1 MPIRGKTVLVTG
13 SSRGLGAEI
22 AVSFALAG
30 ANVVVNYSRDCEGA
44 ERTAA
49 ACRAE
54 GGGDAI
60 AIRADVRDS
69 EAVDAMFEQARAH
82 FGRVDVL
89 VNNAGA
95 LTMPDGKSLRG
106 PLGGTC
112 DEAIRLLIDS
122 HLIGTITCSR
132 AALQEM
138 EPRGEGAII
147 SISSTATT
155 RALPGH
161 AVYAAA
167 KAGVEGFTRALAYEA
182 AKKGVRVNAVRAGW
196 LDSPSNAPLTSD
208 AAATNAFTKRF
219 IPANRLGAMGEVAA
233 SCLFLASEAAA
244 YMAGEVLTI
253 DGGMGL

>member
-1 MPIRGKTVLVTG
+1 MPIAGKTVLVTG

-30 ANVVVNYSRDCEGA
+30 ANVVVNYSRDCDGA

-49 ACRAE
+49 ACREE
-54 GGGDAI
+54 GADAM
-60 AIRADVRDS
+60 AIRADVRES
-69 EAVDAMFEQARAH
+69 EAVEAMFEQARAR
-82 FGRVDVL
+82 FGGVDVL

-106 PLGGTC
+106 PLTATC
-112 DEAIRLLIDS
+112 DEAVRLLIDS
-122 HLIGTITCSR
+122 HLIGTITCAR
-132 AALQEM
+132 AALPGM
-138 EPRGEGAII
+138 EERGEGVII
-147 SISSTATT
+147 NISSTATT

-182 AKKGVRVNAVRAGW
+182 AKKGVRVNGVRAGW
-196 LDSPSNAPLTSD
+196 LDSPSNAPLTAD
-208 AAATNAFTKRF
+208 EGAMGAFTKRF
-219 IPANRLGAMGEVAA
+219 IPTGRLGTMGEVAA

-244 YMAGEVLTI
+244 YMSGELLTI
-253 DGGMGL
+253 DGGMSL